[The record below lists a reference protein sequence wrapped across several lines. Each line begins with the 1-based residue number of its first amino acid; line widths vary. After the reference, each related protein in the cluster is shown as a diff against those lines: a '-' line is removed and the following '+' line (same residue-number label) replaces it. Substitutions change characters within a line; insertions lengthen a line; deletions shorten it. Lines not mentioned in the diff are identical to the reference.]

1 MEGIHNELTRTIEKI
16 MTDYGGN
23 TWSKYTLSQFSADVE
38 KRIIEASGKLKGS
51 QKLVCSNLLNRLK
64 KKGSIPDQLMVLNEC
79 YFNLTSPEEC

>member
-1 MEGIHNELTRTIEKI
+1 MEGIHNELTKKKKKI

-79 YFNLTSPEEC
+79 YFNLTSPEDC

>member
-23 TWSKYTLSQFSADVE
+23 KWSKFTLSQFSADIE

-64 KKGSIPDQLMVLNEC
+64 KKGSISDQLMVLNEC